1 MLKKLT
7 LRLYHYGIIFSFIL
21 YVISL
26 QHVFAYDVAM
36 DSAYDVAMD
45 SVKEEYW
52 SIQLENDF
60 FARSGDRYYTHGTEI
75 SRTLIGDR
83 ARWLED
89 VATFLWAFD
98 TDGKVNGVN
107 YRIGQKI
114 FTPDNTEATA
124 LIVND
129 RPYAGYLYVSAAM
142 LSSVS
147 SDNNIDTGNLVEVT
161 LGVVGPSAL
170 GEEVQ
175 SGFHDLIGID
185 KANGWDNQLHDELAL
200 GVSYTRFWKQVKPI
214 GSLSYG
220 MTPHINLVIGN
231 VYTYA
236 ATGVMFRFGTH
247 LNNDLAPP
255 NIRPGFPGLSLF
267 KPSQQN
273 NWYLFAG
280 IEGRAIARNIF
291 LDGNTFSDSHSVD
304 KKSLVAD
311 FQYGFVFQTGG
322 MRFSISNM
330 IRSKEFE
337 GQQDETKFG
346 AVNIS
351 FAL

>member
-26 QHVFAYDVAM
+26 QHVF
-36 DSAYDVAMD
+36 AYDVAMD